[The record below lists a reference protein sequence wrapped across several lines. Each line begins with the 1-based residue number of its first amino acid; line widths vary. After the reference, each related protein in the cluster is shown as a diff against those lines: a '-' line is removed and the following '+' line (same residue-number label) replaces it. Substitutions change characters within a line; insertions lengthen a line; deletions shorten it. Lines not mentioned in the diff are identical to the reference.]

1 MLSKSDTAYPRFKS
15 IISQKDLEQ
24 YYTPTAEELAFCRGK
39 TRSKESLLGLAVL
52 LKTFQHLGYFV
63 KFVEIP
69 KQIVAH
75 IASSLKITSPIRS
88 MKRYEKQ
95 STRQKHFNLIR
106 EYLKV
111 KPYADN
117 GHSSLTDSLRQ
128 AAATREDLS
137 DIITIWESKFLSE
150 TGLN

>member
-15 IISQKDLEQ
+15 TISQKDLEQ
-24 YYTPTAEELAFCRGK
+24 CYTPTAEELAFCRGK

-75 IASSLKITSPIRS
+75 ITFSLKITSPVGS
-88 MKRYEKQ
+88 MKKYEKQ
-95 STRQKHFNLIR
+95 STRQKHLNLIR